1 MKHVHQEEALINRS
15 FTIKPQTT
23 VSQLLKKNLHG
34 IINSYR
40 DNLRWLMFCLK
51 LWWTFQISLTVFV
64 FAFSKCGLNIPHK
77 SVFIFYKLR
86 NMIYDDCLWCDLFV
100 IIWFFK
106 NHINF
111 AGYCSILRYSL
122 FFRLMIQNLNSK
134 IFLDKTSV

>member
-1 MKHVHQEEALINRS
+1 MR
-15 FTIKPQTT
+15 
-23 VSQLLKKNLHG
+23 QLLKKLHG

-77 SVFIFYKLR
+77 SVLIFYKLR

-122 FFRLMIQNLNSK
+122 FIDWLFKIWIQKYFWTKHLLRN
-134 IFLDKTSV
+134 FLSSNPDPVRCILFYIIMFLT

>member
-1 MKHVHQEEALINRS
+1 MKYVHQEEALINRS
-15 FTIKPQTT
+15 FTIKASNDSEPTF
-23 VSQLLKKNLHG
+23 KKKLHG

-51 LWWTFQISLTVFV
+51 LWWTSQISLTVFV

-77 SVFIFYKLR
+77 SVFIFYKLH
-86 NMIYDDCLWCDLFV
+86 NMIYDDCLRCDLFV
-100 IIWFFK
+100 IIWFLK

-122 FFRLMIQNLNSK
+122 FFRLIIQNLNSK
-134 IFLDKTSV
+134 IFLDKTSF

>member
-1 MKHVHQEEALINRS
+1 M
-15 FTIKPQTT
+15 
-23 VSQLLKKNLHG
+23 HG

-51 LWWTFQISLTVFV
+51 FWWTFQISLTVFV

-77 SVFIFYKLR
+77 SVFILSKLR

-106 NHINF
+106 NQIISLVIVPF
-111 AGYCSILRYSL
+111 CVILC
-122 FFRLMIQNLNSK
+122 
-134 IFLDKTSV
+134 FLDWWFKIWIQKYFWTKHLFRNFLSSNPDPVRCILFYIIMFLT

>member
-77 SVFIFYKLR
+77 SVFIFYKLP
-86 NMIYDDCLWCDLFV
+86 NMIYDDCLRCDLFV

-122 FFRLMIQNLNSK
+122 FFRLIIQNLNSK
-134 IFLDKTSV
+134 IFLDKTSF

>member
-134 IFLDKTSV
+134 IFLDKTSF

>member
-51 LWWTFQISLTVFV
+51 LWWTSQISLTVFV

>member
-1 MKHVHQEEALINRS
+1 MYAAANTNFLLIGENETCPSRGS
-15 FTIKPQTT
+15 IDKSLFYYKASNDSEPTF
-23 VSQLLKKNLHG
+23 KKNLHG

-86 NMIYDDCLWCDLFV
+86 NMIYNDCLWCDLFV

-106 NHINF
+106 NHIINF
-111 AGYCSILRYSL
+111 AGYCSILRFSL
-122 FFRLMIQNLNSK
+122 F
-134 IFLDKTSV
+134 LDW

>member
-86 NMIYDDCLWCDLFV
+86 NMIYNDCLWCDLFV

-122 FFRLMIQNLNSK
+122 FFRLIIQNLNSK
-134 IFLDKTSV
+134 IFLDKTSF